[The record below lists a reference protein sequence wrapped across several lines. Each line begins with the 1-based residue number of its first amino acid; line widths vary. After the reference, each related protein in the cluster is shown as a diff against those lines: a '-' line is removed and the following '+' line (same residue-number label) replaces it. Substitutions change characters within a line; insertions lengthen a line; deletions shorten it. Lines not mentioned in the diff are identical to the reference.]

1 MKREDMGCSAR
12 LILRELELAGR
23 IRHGEVSVSVVQR
36 LLRGRGLSGPQ
47 LELEHAA
54 RYRWE
59 ASMCGEL
66 WQADAMHGPMLMNPA
81 TGRTQRAIIFGL
93 IDDRSRLIPYLEA
106 GFGETEQRFLTV
118 LYNAMARRG
127 IVRGLLRDNHASFS
141 GFDLRLLCA
150 RLSIH
155 LVHSRPGDA
164 PSKGKIERFWRT
176 LRAQLVERLD
186 LERVTSIDELNLRL
200 WTYVESEYHNQPH
213 SSLSG
218 RTPLDVW
225 QSDTDQ
231 IRWVDDHAQLEQAFY
246 GEAERWVRNDS
257 TIQWRSRIEASPYRA
272 RASRPVRQLL
282 LSWRATPPLRG
293 REYGAVR
300 FASGNIHT

>member
-1 MKREDMGCSAR
+1 
-12 LILRELELAGR
+12 
-23 IRHGEVSVSVVQR
+23 
-36 LLRGRGLSGPQ
+36 
-47 LELEHAA
+47 
-54 RYRWE
+54 
-59 ASMCGEL
+59 MCGEL

-141 GFDLRLLCA
+141 GFDLRFLCA

-186 LERVTSIDELNLRL
+186 LERVTSIDEL
-200 WTYVESEYHNQPH
+200 SKAIAD
-213 SSLSG
+213 G
-218 RTPLDVW
+218 KLDG
-225 QSDTDQ
+225 
-231 IRWVDDHAQLEQAFY
+231 IKGL
-246 GEAERWVRNDS
+246 GEKK
-257 TIQWRSRIEASPYRA
+257 IEAIKQGIAMRA
-272 RASRPVRQLL
+272 QALVRVGIGSLQH
-282 LSWRATPPLRG
+282 
-293 REYGAVR
+293 V
-300 FASGNIHT
+300 

>member
-1 MKREDMGCSAR
+1 MGCSAR

-127 IVRGLLRDNHASFS
+127 IVRGLLRDNHAASAALIS
-141 GFDLRLLCA
+141 GFCA
-150 RLSIH
+150 RGFRSIWCTA
-155 LVHSRPGDA
+155 V
-164 PSKGKIERFWRT
+164 
-176 LRAQLVERLD
+176 
-186 LERVTSIDELNLRL
+186 
-200 WTYVESEYHNQPH
+200 
-213 SSLSG
+213 
-218 RTPLDVW
+218 
-225 QSDTDQ
+225 
-231 IRWVDDHAQLEQAFY
+231 
-246 GEAERWVRNDS
+246 
-257 TIQWRSRIEASPYRA
+257 
-272 RASRPVRQLL
+272 
-282 LSWRATPPLRG
+282 RATPVKGENRALLAHTPSPTG
-293 REYGAVR
+293 RTVGSGAR
-300 FASGNIHT
+300 HQHR